1 MKRVLVIGGNRFV
14 GSSVVKLLSTKYDV
28 TVLNRSGTTSVD
40 NCNVIKMDRVNISSR
55 ELYYQD
61 IIVDMCAYDV
71 TQVEKLLEV
80 CAHRHQYILMS
91 SIASEYGFFGDY
103 GKHKAEIEKFLR
115 FETDVPN
122 TIIRP
127 TYIIGNDDH
136 NRRLD
141 YFIDAINTENVI
153 KIDGDG
159 DKKISFVFKDDVSKV
174 VYEVIRRGVVNKT
187 YNVCNDEV
195 ITMNKLVKLFFKL
208 TKSKTK
214 VDKMCSDSIIKNE
227 ECIFSNELTKRDL
240 KIKFKTLEEGIS
252 EYIISKS

>member
-28 TVLNRSGTTSVD
+28 TVLNRSGMTSVD

-61 IIVDMCAYDV
+61 IIVDMCAYNV
-71 TQVEKLLEV
+71 TQVKNLLEV
-80 CAHRHQYILMS
+80 CSYRHQYILMS
-91 SIASEYGFFGDY
+91 SIASQYGFFGDY
-103 GKHKAEIEKFLR
+103 GKNKAEMEKFLR
-115 FETDVPN
+115 FETDIPN

-127 TYIIGNDDH
+127 TYIVGGDDH
-136 NRRLD
+136 NNRLD
-141 YFIDAINTENVI
+141 YFIDSINNKSVI

-174 VYEVIRRGVVNKT
+174 VYEVIRKGIVNKT
-187 YNVCNDEV
+187 YNVCSDDV
-195 ITMNKLVKLFFKL
+195 VTMKQLVELFFKL
-208 TKSKTK
+208 TKGKTK
-214 VDKMCSDSIIKNE
+214 IDTMCSDSIIKNE
-227 ECIFSNELTKRDL
+227 ECIFSNDLVKQDL
-240 KIKFKTLEEGIS
+240 KIKFKTLEEGIN